1 SDPCTLPLRSAR
13 PWPLSLAATRPRS
26 VDMASPGP
34 SSLTAR
40 PHHTGRLHGRSP
52 TLARAPRRCRFLL
65 APPHGRVRASRPPA
79 RPREVSLEFSSL
91 NPYVQAL
98 CEHRREISA
107 GQKELADEAVDS
119 LEVRMATQRAS
130 ALATLEVPAGAP
142 RSAADGAEPGE
153 PLCRRWPCDGA
164 FDRGGQHTAVV
175 SILAPEENE
184 QCGCASTGSAAA
196 AARPAGGAPA
206 RLL

>member
-1 SDPCTLPLRSAR
+1 LLLLLLLLLLLVLLLLLPL
-13 PWPLSLAATRPRS
+13 LL
-26 VDMASPGP
+26 
-34 SSLTAR
+34 
-40 PHHTGRLHGRSP
+40 
-52 TLARAPRRCRFLL
+52 FLL
-65 APPHGRVRASRPPA
+65 LLLLLLLLSIIREGVGQKAPP
-79 RPREVSLEFSSL
+79 
-91 NPYVQAL
+91 AL
-98 CEHRREISA
+98 P
-107 GQKELADEAVDS
+107 EAVDS